1 MSSPA
6 LQDES
11 LHIMAINGSERL
23 GGNTDQVLQLVREH
37 AIRLGVE
44 YTECRLREKTILP
57 CGTCGDCNALTHP
70 CGMTDDVEGIVAAMS
85 DADGLIYAA
94 PVHGFGMAE
103 IMQRFI
109 ERAGV
114 GFLRFH
120 RPLANKV
127 GAAIV
132 TGRRYSH
139 DHVHS
144 QFLANMLL
152 NRMIIPGSGYP
163 AVVHGGRPGAALSDQ
178 EGLDSVARTVE
189 RVIGMIKFIR
199 SASVMGGEFLT
210 VADVNERVVRS
221 GSVGT
226 R

>member
-1 MSSPA
+1 MSSRAELNEP
-6 LQDES
+6 LR
-11 LHIMAINGSERL
+11 IMAINGSERP
-23 GGNTDQVLQLVREH
+23 GGNTDQVLQFVRERS
-37 AIRLGVE
+37 IQLDVQ
-44 YTECRLREKTILP
+44 YTECRLREKIILP
-57 CGTCGDCNALTHP
+57 CGTCGDCNALAHP
-70 CGMTDDVEGIVAAMS
+70 CGVSDDVAGIVRAMS

-94 PVHGFGMAE
+94 PVHAFGMAE
-103 IMQRFI
+103 VMQRFI

-132 TGRRYSH
+132 IGRRYSH
-139 DHVHS
+139 EHVHS
-144 QFLANMLL
+144 QFLSNMLL

-163 AVVHGGRPGAALSDQ
+163 AVVHGGRPGSALSDQ

-189 RVIGMIKFIR
+189 RIIGMIKFIR
-199 SASVMGGEFLT
+199 SASAMGTELLT
-210 VADVNERVVRS
+210 ITDVNERVVRS
-221 GSVGT
+221 ESIRT

>member
-6 LQDES
+6 PSDEP
-11 LHIMAINGSERL
+11 LRIMAINGSERP
-23 GGNTDQVLQLVREH
+23 GGNTDQVLQFVRER
-37 AIRLGVE
+37 ATQLGVK

-57 CGTCGDCNALTHP
+57 CGTCGDCNILAHP
-70 CGMTDDVEGIVAAMS
+70 CGVSDDVAGIVAAMS

-103 IMQRFI
+103 VMQRFI

-139 DHVHS
+139 EHVHG

-163 AVVHGGRPGAALSDQ
+163 AVVHGGRPGSALADQ

-189 RVIGMIKFIR
+189 RIIGMMKFIR
-199 SASVMGGEFLT
+199 SASLGSTEFLT

-221 GSVGT
+221 ENIGT